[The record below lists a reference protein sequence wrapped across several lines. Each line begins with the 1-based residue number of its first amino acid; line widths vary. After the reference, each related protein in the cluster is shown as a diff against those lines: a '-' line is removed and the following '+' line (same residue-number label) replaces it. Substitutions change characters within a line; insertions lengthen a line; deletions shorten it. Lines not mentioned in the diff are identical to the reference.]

1 MAGDYATL
9 APFYDR
15 IGLADFATQMTPRL
29 LTYVQQNGWMGR
41 RIVELG
47 CGTGACMTWL
57 AGRGYSV
64 FGVDNAPE
72 MLQLAQKAIDSA
84 SVSGTTTEADIR
96 NLGDFE
102 RTDMAI
108 ALGVMNDLD
117 NLRDLEA
124 VFKCVAAIL
133 SKDRFFVFDMETI
146 QGLSE
151 RGSVEDRTVFE
162 DKDLI
167 VFSRT
172 RYDFERQMCTVGYEL
187 FERADAQHWNRHQAQ
202 HVLRAFPI
210 QAVAS
215 LLRRQNFEVLAV
227 LNTRLETL
235 DLAVLGAPKV
245 IFVAKKTE

>member
-1 MAGDYATL
+1 MAGDYAAL
-9 APFYDR
+9 APYYNR
-15 IGLADFATQMTPRL
+15 IGLGDFATQMTPRL

-47 CGTGACMTWL
+47 CGTGACLIWL

-64 FGVDNAPE
+64 IGVDNVPE
-72 MLQLAQKAIDSA
+72 ILQHAQQAIDSA
-84 SVSGTTTEADIR
+84 SVSGSTVEADIR
-96 NLGDFE
+96 SLGDFE

-117 NLRDLEA
+117 NLRELEA
-124 VFKCVAAIL
+124 VFKCVQAIL
-133 SKDRFFVFDMETI
+133 TKDRFFVFDMETI
-146 QGLSE
+146 EGLTG
-151 RGSVEDRTVFE
+151 RGLNEDRTLFE

-172 RYDFERQMCTVGYEL
+172 RYDFERQICTVVYDL
-187 FERADAQHWNRHQAQ
+187 FDRADAKHWNRVQAKQ
-202 HVLRAFPI
+202 VLRGFPI

-227 LNTRLETL
+227 VNTSLQTL
-235 DLAVLGAPKV
+235 DLAVSGAPKV
-245 IFVAKKTE
+245 VFVSKKT